1 MNEILNWKWKFFI
14 WIKEWDWKI
23 VKKLFEFT
31 FMKILNDKLK
41 NMSHCYQYVY
51 CLIHYP
57 TTNSFPP
64 PIFTYIYCVIIQ
76 WSLSK
81 PNIYGTKFYDKSS
94 VYTGYTGYT
103 SFMTSL
109 LFIQVIQV
117 IQVLWQVFCLYRLY
131 RLYKFYNRQVFCL
144 YRLYRLY
151 KFYDKSSVY
160 TSYTG
165 YTSFMTSLLFIQ
177 VIQVIQVL

>member
-103 SFMTSL
+103 SFIIDKSSVYTGYTGYTSFMTNL

-117 IQVLWQVFCLYRLY
+117 IQVL
-131 RLYKFYNRQVFCL
+131 
-144 YRLYRLY
+144 
-151 KFYDKSSVY
+151 
-160 TSYTG
+160 
-165 YTSFMTSLLFIQ
+165 
-177 VIQVIQVL
+177 